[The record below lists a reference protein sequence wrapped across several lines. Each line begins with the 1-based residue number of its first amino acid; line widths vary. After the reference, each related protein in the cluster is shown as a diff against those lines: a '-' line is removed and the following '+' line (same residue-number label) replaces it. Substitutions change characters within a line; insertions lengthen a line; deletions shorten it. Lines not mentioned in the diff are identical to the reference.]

1 MDRVLALMQPALM
14 SLAQK
19 GAEGNPV
26 GGETPELEIDSAP
39 DQGGRPR
46 RAGVPPKS
54 AFPPVPKRARKVA
67 PKLGG
72 KKSAPKRTLTEGTR
86 DPNMGQA
93 DTQPEVAITRAVAG
107 TPLGGAVSVSE
118 REPGGDLVSGLAKL
132 LPWLA
137 KLGNAPQID
146 LASEGSAL
154 ATLKGLAMGVGAN
167 LQGATTGTQEP
178 PRATATTSHEPTSSI
193 ALPAVVGTT
202 TSTSPPE
209 KQGAPSPVSILA
221 MNPWL
226 NLYARRDASKLLYEG
241 FRDGFRIPAAGV
253 QGPRFCRNQQSLDI
267 AQEVA
272 ERKILKELGL
282 NRIAGPFDSPPLKD
296 FVCSPLG
303 LVPKKDPGEFRLIHN
318 LSAPRGASVNDAIDP
333 ALCSVKYAS
342 LDGALT
348 LLRKLGQGSLM
359 AKADIESAFRLLP
372 VHPDDYHL
380 LGFQFRGKI
389 SQFTIGHMAPA
400 SVWVI
405 GHSFVRRA
413 RPFFNLYRSRAQDAG
428 LRFLCI
434 ARGGL
439 RLDGLRQ
446 LIEEVLRRRLPPPAL
461 IILHVGGNDL
471 ATIGRR
477 SVFEDLMVEISW
489 LAKRCPGAVIAW
501 SHIIPMRIW
510 RSGRSAKALNESAR
524 RLNSRMKRL
533 LNTSA
538 LRTVGHG
545 CLQEEA
551 MFHEDGVHLSDG
563 GHTVFVENL
572 IAFSIQCLS
581 QN

>member
-1 MDRVLALMQPALM
+1 MDRVLSLMQPALM

-26 GGETPELEIDSAP
+26 GGETPELEVDSAP

-54 AFPPVPKRARKVA
+54 AFPRFLRGLGKWHPNC
-67 PKLGG
+67 GG
-72 KKSAPKRTLTEGTR
+72 KS
-86 DPNMGQA
+86 Q
-93 DTQPEVAITRAVAG
+93 
-107 TPLGGAVSVSE
+107 
-118 REPGGDLVSGLAKL
+118 
-132 LPWLA
+132 LPRGHSLR
-137 KLGNAPQID
+137 GHGI
-146 LASEGSAL
+146 
-154 ATLKGLAMGVGAN
+154 
-167 LQGATTGTQEP
+167 
-178 PRATATTSHEPTSSI
+178 PTWDRQ
-193 ALPAVVGTT
+193 T
-202 TSTSPPE
+202 
-209 KQGAPSPVSILA
+209 
-221 MNPWL
+221 
-226 NLYARRDASKLLYEG
+226 
-241 FRDGFRIPAAGV
+241 
-253 QGPRFCRNQQSLDI
+253 RNQRLPSREQW
-267 AQEVA
+267 QVQPWV
-272 ERKILKELGL
+272 ER
-282 NRIAGPFDSPPLKD
+282 
-296 FVCSPLG
+296 
-303 LVPKKDPGEFRLIHN
+303 FR
-318 LSAPRGASVNDAIDP
+318 SASVN
-333 ALCSVKYAS
+333 LE
-342 LDGALT
+342 GT
-348 LLRKLGQGSLM
+348 W
-359 AKADIESAFRLLP
+359 
-372 VHPDDYHL
+372 
-380 LGFQFRGKI
+380 I

-413 RPFFNLYRSRAQDAG
+413 RPFFNLYRSWAQDAG

-434 ARGGL
+434 VRGGL

-446 LIEEVLRRRLPPPAL
+446 LIEEVLRQRLPPPAL

-477 SVFEDLMVEISW
+477 SVFVDSMVEISW

-501 SHIIPMRIW
+501 SHIIPRRIW

-533 LNTSA
+533 LNISV

-545 CLQEEA
+545 CLQGEA

-563 GHTVFVENL
+563 GHTVFDENL

>member
-1 MDRVLALMQPALM
+1 
-14 SLAQK
+14 
-19 GAEGNPV
+19 
-26 GGETPELEIDSAP
+26 
-39 DQGGRPR
+39 
-46 RAGVPPKS
+46 
-54 AFPPVPKRARKVA
+54 
-67 PKLGG
+67 
-72 KKSAPKRTLTEGTR
+72 
-86 DPNMGQA
+86 
-93 DTQPEVAITRAVAG
+93 
-107 TPLGGAVSVSE
+107 
-118 REPGGDLVSGLAKL
+118 
-132 LPWLA
+132 
-137 KLGNAPQID
+137 
-146 LASEGSAL
+146 
-154 ATLKGLAMGVGAN
+154 
-167 LQGATTGTQEP
+167 
-178 PRATATTSHEPTSSI
+178 
-193 ALPAVVGTT
+193 
-202 TSTSPPE
+202 
-209 KQGAPSPVSILA
+209 

-501 SHIIPMRIW
+501 SHIIPRWIW

-524 RLNSRMKRL
+524 WLNSRMKRL

-572 IAFSIQCLS
+572 IAFSLQCLS